1 MQNTHTTAE
10 TGTAQVSRGNY
21 LFPINPKY
29 PQTADNLW
37 HEYLIAWINSKGREC
52 SASYTDESK
61 TLAKLHAL
69 RKLGVKITKTE
80 TRFFAGFVSL

>member
-1 MQNTHTTAE
+1 MKENTLSAE
-10 TGTAQVSRGNY
+10 TGTAQASRGDY

-61 TLAKLHAL
+61 TLAKLQAL
-69 RKLGVKITKTE
+69 RNLGVKIIKTE